1 MKPLHTQ
8 LLPKKSTSSPSKISG
23 SPPLISSWSRSSLM
37 LLSEFL
43 RWLLHEERESPYQ
56 YQLQTSVF
64 RRRVTSWAVIFQ
76 ATNHYQNPFSFLNG
90 EFFWILLCKIAAA
103 FLLVLK
109 DWDSC
114 NVLGASSANCYEL
127 FQSGKLVLKMNLK
140 DDGRSWFGFQVC
152 YQPRKTNFHHQKFY
166 PQSVF
171 KSSTSL
177 LNA

>member
-43 RWLLHEERESPYQ
+43 RWLLHEEREIPYQ

-90 EFFWILLCKIAAA
+90 EFFWILLCKITLALPRFLNDLGSWNVIGA
-103 FLLVLK
+103 FFFQLFR
-109 DWDSC
+109 
-114 NVLGASSANCYEL
+114 ANSLRGIGFEIDFERRWARL
-127 FQSGKLVLKMNLK
+127 IWILSGLPAIFLIKF
-140 DDGRSWFGFQVC
+140 R
-152 YQPRKTNFHHQKFY
+152 QP
-166 PQSVF
+166 
-171 KSSTSL
+171 
-177 LNA
+177 

>member
-43 RWLLHEERESPYQ
+43 RWLLHEEREIPYQ

-114 NVLGASSANCYEL
+114 NVLGAFFCQLLWAISLRKNGFENDFERRWAKLIWISS
-127 FQSGKLVLKMNLK
+127 VLSASEN
-140 DDGRSWFGFQVC
+140 
-152 YQPRKTNFHHQKFY
+152 
-166 PQSVF
+166 
-171 KSSTSL
+171 
-177 LNA
+177 